1 MIEKLSFQSGFE
13 TIVEEACLM
22 LGRSLFWIA
31 APLVYKKNISQ
42 LTFFWQE
49 VQDP

>member
-1 MIEKLSFQSGFE
+1 MLIEKFSFQCGFG

-31 APLVYKKNISQ
+31 APLVYKKNISL
-42 LTFFWQE
+42 LTFF
-49 VQDP
+49 